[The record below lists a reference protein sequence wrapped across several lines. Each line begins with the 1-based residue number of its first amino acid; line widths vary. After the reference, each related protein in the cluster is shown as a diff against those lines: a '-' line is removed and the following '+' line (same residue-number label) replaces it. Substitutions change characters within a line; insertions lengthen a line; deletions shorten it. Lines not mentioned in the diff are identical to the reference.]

1 MITYIHPVVAALSER
16 YSPVQRRVGF
26 QRGQHH
32 LAGLGFVY
40 SAVAGTQT
48 KKSRR
53 QPQAVVGWSARIQM
67 ASGQRCSRLLRVSSC
82 HRALNGRQTL
92 RTKCTPTKCTTSWL
106 ILSEEASRG
115 GRLLGGIGLA
125 EKTSRTGVSTTSKA
139 PGIACGMVS

>member
-32 LAGLGFVY
+32 PAGLDFVY

-53 QPQAVVGWSARIQM
+53 QLQAVVGWSARIQM
-67 ASGQRCSRLLRVSSC
+67 ASGQRCSQLLRVSSC
-82 HRALNGRQTL
+82 HRALNGRL
-92 RTKCTPTKCTTSWL
+92 RTKCAPTKCTTSWL

-125 EKTSRTGVSTTSKA
+125 EKTSRTGVSTSSKA